1 MCTSIK
7 QTLHTR
13 IKCAKS
19 VSSDQKVCTDFARS
33 SEVLTQFAVFLYKVC
48 FLSALGGTWT
58 SRNPR
63 RCKRPPPPPGRTGTA
78 HDHPSAGPSPARE
91 GRRPALDPTHDT
103 ESRLAMHTIC
113 IQFAYNMQTL
123 NIHCVFNM
131 QTLCRLCFCSHGT
144 CFHTQ
149 IKPTHP
155 VAMSRV
161 A

>member
-1 MCTSIK
+1 MCLLIK

-19 VSSDQKVCTDFARS
+19 VSSDQKVCTDFARA
-33 SEVLTQFAVFLYKVC
+33 SEVLTQFAVFLYNVC
-48 FLSALGGTWT
+48 FLSALDGTWT

-91 GRRPALDPTHDT
+91 GRRQALDPTHDT

-113 IQFAYNMQTL
+113 IQFAYNREHADFNHTLCFQYADLIQTL
-123 NIHCVFNM
+123 CIHYVFNM
-131 QTLCRLCFCSHGT
+131 QT
-144 CFHTQ
+144 
-149 IKPTHP
+149 
-155 VAMSRV
+155 
-161 A
+161 